1 MSVLKFFQNTEELDE
16 NDEDTEVTSQPF
28 KKIAAEDH
36 VNKNL
41 VSGDL
46 HVSKDAVVAKERD
59 EGVNKDN
66 VENTTT
72 QSRIHVPSDS
82 GKKVDESSM
91 EFYGS
96 ISEMGKGMSNILD
109 SEAEIMA
116 DFVDT
121 LQAMK
126 NVPEY
131 PTLGDHGFAFVMA
144 PTKGPPGGLPA
155 HYIGPLND
163 KNNGN
168 ITNHIVA
175 VESDTILSC
184 DFEDINDNHVGINI
198 NQMKSEVL
206 KPAAYY
212 VSNNRPLQNLTLI
225 SGQIMQA
232 WVEYDAASKQM
243 HVTLAPV
250 TAVKPT
256 TPLLSLSYDL
266 SPIIKETM
274 FIGFSSA
281 TGSVSSSYYVLGW
294 SFKINGMAA
303 GLDIS
308 KLPKLPR
315 IGPKKV
321 SRLLFIG
328 LPMILAGVIIVSTY
342 GVVYYI
348 RRRKFAELIEVWE
361 L

>member
-1 MSVLKFFQNTEELDE
+1 MSFTLFLLISALCEFAALEFEFTYNGFKSANMSVDGLSQLTSNGLLKLTDS
-16 NDEDTEVTSQPF
+16 TSQ
-28 KKIAAEDH
+28 
-36 VNKNL
+36 KN
-41 VSGDL
+41 
-46 HVSKDAVVAKERD
+46 RP
-59 EGVNKDN
+59 
-66 VENTTT
+66 
-72 QSRIHVPSDS
+72 SRS
-82 GKKVDESSM
+82 
-91 EFYGS
+91 
-96 ISEMGKGMSNILD
+96 
-109 SEAEIMA
+109 
-116 DFVDT
+116 
-121 LQAMK
+121 
-126 NVPEY
+126 
-131 PTLGDHGFAFVMA
+131 
-144 PTKGPPGGLPA
+144 LPA
-155 HYIGPLND
+155 HYIGLLND

-250 TAVKPT
+250 TSVKPT

-308 KLPKLPR
+308 KLPR

-321 SRLLFIG
+321 SRLLFIE

-361 L
+361 LEYGPHIERNNPLDYFH